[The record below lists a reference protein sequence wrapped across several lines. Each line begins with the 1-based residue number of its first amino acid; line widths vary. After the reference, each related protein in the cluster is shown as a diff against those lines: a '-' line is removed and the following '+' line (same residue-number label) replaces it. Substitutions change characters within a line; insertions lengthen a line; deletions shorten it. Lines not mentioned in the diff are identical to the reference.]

1 MDFIYVLTMIVLGIA
16 FMLYKKSEEKL
27 SFVKWLIILILTIIS
42 YNILIAMFFG
52 LLAIASN
59 MLMLSIINLAF
70 SAFLGYRAIRY
81 KEFQKYYYSK
91 MEIAGLLVILVV
103 FGVMLVKDVRIQ
115 RGDIVHIAIDSS
127 IHYRAAKHYA
137 DTMMAFINVED
148 KTFFDFNIMQSGAYV
163 NDGLLM
169 HVVNALSNGKIS
181 YAHVYEFF
189 ESLMMFFCGLGF
201 YGIIMDKIKTKF
213 GFVLSMAF
221 YVLYIYAYPYNSY
234 LYGFSYLTVGMVTT
248 IAALIITPLL
258 YSKEKINRNFVI
270 ALIGITGVGLIFSYC
285 LFAPIVFATIC
296 IYTFIKDFKESGKTY
311 LKIFKG
317 TTLAVGF
324 TLFAIAVVGICYF
337 VVPAHFINGQKP
349 ISDAIKNAGAIYE
362 ELWRDIIYYV
372 PFGFL
377 YLYTL
382 IRKVKSKKFIENINY
397 LDIFTLF
404 YGAFYLIMYIAM
416 RLAIISPYYFYKTYF
431 ILWIVILSVTVNL
444 INEFLDA
451 PNKKFKIALRTYASF
466 WPIFV
471 LFMVTIKASTI
482 LPEDTKHSIPNYVGM
497 YYSENCDFRGSARV
511 ILNFSNAKQEI
522 ANYVRENLEDATADN
537 TVIITGTYNERC
549 WATVTTELSSDN
561 MEYRDVIQDTKMH
574 HIKELAGSEDK
585 KYAVSFQGIN
595 DYEKWPY
602 KDDFKVL
609 FQNEAGYVIEKVS
622 QEEK

>member
-1 MDFIYVLTMIVLGIA
+1 MDFIYVLTMIILGIA

-70 SAFLGYRAIRY
+70 SVFLGYKAV
-81 KEFQKYYYSK
+81 KNKDFQKYYFSK

-115 RGDIVHIAIDSS
+115 KGDIVHIAIDSS

-148 KTFFDFNIMQSGAYV
+148 KTFFDFNIMQTGAYV

-169 HVVNALSNGKIS
+169 HVVHSLSNGHIS
-181 YAHVYEFF
+181 YEHTYEFF
-189 ESLMMFFCGLGF
+189 ESLMMFMCGLGF
-201 YGIIMDKIKTKF
+201 YGLVMDKIKTKL

-221 YVLYIYAYPYNSY
+221 YCLYIYGYPYNSY

-248 IAALIITPLL
+248 IAALLITPYL
-258 YSKEKINRNFVI
+258 YSKEKVNKNFVI

-296 IYTFIKDFKESGKTY
+296 IYTFIKDFKEEGKSY

-317 TTLAVGF
+317 TTLTVGF
-324 TLFAIAVVGICYF
+324 VLFAVAVVGVCYF
-337 VVPAHFINGQKP
+337 IVPAHFINGQKP
-349 ISDAIKNAGAIYE
+349 LSDAIKNAGAIYE
-362 ELWRDIIYYV
+362 ELWRDIVYYV
-372 PFGFL
+372 PFGIL
-377 YLYTL
+377 YLVYL
-382 IRKVKSKKFIENINY
+382 FKKFKTKKIIENIDY
-397 LDIFTLF
+397 LDIFAIL
-404 YGAFYLIMYIAM
+404 YGAFYLVMYIAM
-416 RLAIISPYYFYKTYF
+416 RLAISSPYYFYKTYF
-431 ILWIVILSVTVNL
+431 ILWIVILTITVNL
-444 INEFLDA
+444 INEYIDTPKLKYFIRA
-451 PNKKFKIALRTYASF
+451 YSTV
-466 WPIFV
+466 WPVFV
-471 LFMVTIKASTI
+471 VVMIVLKASTI
-482 LPEDTKHSIPNYVGM
+482 LPENTKHAIPNYIGM
-497 YYSENCDFRGSARV
+497 YYFENCEFRGSARAT
-511 ILNFSNAKQEI
+511 LNFTSEKQEI
-522 ANYVRENLEDATADN
+522 ANYVRENLKDATADN
-537 TVIITGTYNERC
+537 TVLMTATYNERC
-549 WATVTTELSSDN
+549 WATVTTELSSEN
-561 MEYRDVIQDTKMH
+561 LEYRDVIQDTRMH
-574 HIKELAGSEDK
+574 HIKELSSNDDM

-602 KDDFKVL
+602 KENLKIL
-609 FQNEAGYVIEKVS
+609 FQNEAGYVVEKIS